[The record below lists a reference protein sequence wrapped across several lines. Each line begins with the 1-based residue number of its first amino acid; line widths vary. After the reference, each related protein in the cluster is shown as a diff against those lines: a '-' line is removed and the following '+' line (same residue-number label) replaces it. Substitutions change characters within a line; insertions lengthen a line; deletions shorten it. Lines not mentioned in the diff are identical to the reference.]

1 MILYSSAFKPYLLT
15 FLFACCHLKTHAQKN
30 LKFKYQ
36 DWSEDDN
43 RIHVQSWYAEANTDL
58 GNNWS
63 LGVTGMVDTISGATP
78 IGRPPT
84 ENRSEWL
91 AELEEQ
97 RVAGLI
103 NFSKSTETFDY
114 SFELGVS
121 DEPDYFSKSY
131 AGQISRGFAEDTLI
145 LSAGLSFM
153 DDEVDSSVPGGPS
166 LGIQSKKTK
175 EIMFGLY
182 RMIDKKSS
190 ISLDI
195 TYGRPEGYLSD
206 PYKQIGITETLFPG
220 DPVNERDVF
229 YLYPENRP
237 GKRQTFTTYLEAKR
251 YFEDPDGTLE
261 TSYRLFADDSDL
273 LGHTFEIKWI
283 QRIGDSF
290 AIQPTYRFY
299 TQTEADFYRLTL
311 DGSGISPAVQPGKN
325 NPYYS
330 ADYRLSKFNAST
342 HGIKL
347 IYFHKS
353 DLNFDVSF
361 DRYSVSGQDGFTDQR
376 VYPDSN
382 VLTLG
387 MQWDF

>member
-97 RVAGLI
+97 REAGLI

-114 SFELGVS
+114 SLELGVS

-145 LSAGLSFM
+145 LSAGLSYM

-175 EIMFGLY
+175 EIMFGFY

-220 DPVNERDVF
+220 DLVNERDVF

-311 DGSGISPAVQPGKN
+311 DGSGISPAVQPRSKR
-325 NPYYS
+325 S
-330 ADYRLSKFNAST
+330 ILLS
-342 HGIKL
+342 
-347 IYFHKS
+347 
-353 DLNFDVSF
+353 
-361 DRYSVSGQDGFTDQR
+361 
-376 VYPDSN
+376 
-382 VLTLG
+382 
-387 MQWDF
+387 

>member
-1 MILYSSAFKPYLLT
+1 
-15 FLFACCHLKTHAQKN
+15 
-30 LKFKYQ
+30 
-36 DWSEDDN
+36 
-43 RIHVQSWYAEANTDL
+43 
-58 GNNWS
+58 
-63 LGVTGMVDTISGATP
+63 
-78 IGRPPT
+78 
-84 ENRSEWL
+84 
-91 AELEEQ
+91 
-97 RVAGLI
+97 
-103 NFSKSTETFDY
+103 
-114 SFELGVS
+114 
-121 DEPDYFSKSY
+121 
-131 AGQISRGFAEDTLI
+131 
-145 LSAGLSFM
+145 M

-195 TYGRPEGYLSD
+195 TYGLPEGYLSD

-311 DGSGISPAVQPGKN
+311 DGSGNLSSSPTRYKR
-325 NPYYS
+325 S
-330 ADYRLSKFNAST
+330 ILLS
-342 HGIKL
+342 
-347 IYFHKS
+347 
-353 DLNFDVSF
+353 
-361 DRYSVSGQDGFTDQR
+361 
-376 VYPDSN
+376 
-382 VLTLG
+382 
-387 MQWDF
+387 